1 MAKSIGRVAVIGP
14 FADSPV
20 DQMGTWVLDGRA
32 EDVRTPLAAL
42 RQALGEAR
50 VVWAPGLK
58 NSRDSARDGFAA
70 VVEILADSC

>member
-1 MAKSIGRVAVIGP
+1 
-14 FADSPV
+14 
-20 DQMGTWVLDGRA
+20 MGTWVLDGRA

-58 NSRDSARDGFAA
+58 NSRDSGRDGFAA